1 MVLWFKERKS
11 ERIKTSY
18 KSFLCR
24 ARANRLVVVLLIVDD
39 ERGGGRE
46 EEEEDGMKS
55 L

>member
-1 MVLWFKERKS
+1 MVLWFKERRKR

-24 ARANRLVVVLLIVDD
+24 ARANRLVVVLLIVD
-39 ERGGGRE
+39 EMMRE
-46 EEEEDGMKS
+46 EEKEEDGMRS